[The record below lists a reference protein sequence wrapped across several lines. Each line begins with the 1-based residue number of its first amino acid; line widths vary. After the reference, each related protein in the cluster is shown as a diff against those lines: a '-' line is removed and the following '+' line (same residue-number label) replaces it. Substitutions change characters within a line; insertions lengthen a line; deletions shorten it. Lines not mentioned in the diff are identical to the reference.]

1 MSGHPEFCFIT
12 PISLLEQYA
21 SQSTKHLCLAHLV
34 DSSDEYANFYKRMR
48 ARGDYIICDN
58 GAFELGESYAPEKLL
73 ALGHKCGANAI
84 VLPDY
89 PAKDSLKTIDA
100 AKEWL
105 PIIKQDGFDAFFCPQ
120 GIKGSLTDWLRGYD
134 FAANNPDIDI
144 IGMSILAIPNALPH
158 IDYTY
163 ARVVMSQLL
172 LSMQRF
178 NTNKKHHYL
187 GLNASPNIEI
197 PSLINMQTI
206 WSCDSSNP
214 VWSGVN
220 GHRYNP
226 TSLDWLYIKKQ
237 FLPHVDFN
245 IANPTLERTHEIIQH
260 NIDLTKGLFV

>member
-144 IGMSILAIPNALPH
+144 IGMSILG
-158 IDYTY
+158 
-163 ARVVMSQLL
+163 
-172 LSMQRF
+172 
-178 NTNKKHHYL
+178 K
-187 GLNASPNIEI
+187 
-197 PSLINMQTI
+197 SL
-206 WSCDSSNP
+206 
-214 VWSGVN
+214 
-220 GHRYNP
+220 
-226 TSLDWLYIKKQ
+226 
-237 FLPHVDFN
+237 
-245 IANPTLERTHEIIQH
+245 
-260 NIDLTKGLFV
+260 